1 MHLQTEEHIK
11 TERTQRIKAKAEAL
25 GFLSCGIAEAEFLE
39 EEAPRLESWLN
50 QNYHGEMSYMANH
63 FEMRL
68 DPRLLVDG
76 AKSVI
81 SLSYNYYQDLNRN
94 PESYKVAMYAQ
105 GEDYHFV
112 VKEKV
117 RELLDFIQDEIGE
130 VNGRAF
136 TDSAPIMEHAW
147 ARKAGIGWVGKN
159 SLTLS
164 KQKGS
169 FFFLAE
175 LILDLDLVYDQPMET
190 DHCGK
195 CTRCI
200 DACPTE
206 AILPNRVVNGS
217 QCISYFTIE
226 LKDQIPTEMKG
237 KFDDWI
243 FGCDVCQEVCPWNR
257 FSLPT
262 KQERFIGHEKINQ
275 MSKKEWEEITEDVF
289 REIFKKSP
297 VKRTKYVGLQRNIE
311 FLKEK

>member
-1 MHLQTEEHIK
+1 MHLPTEEHIK
-11 TERTQRIKAKAEAL
+11 IERTQRIKAKAEAL
-25 GFLSCGIAEAEFLE
+25 GFLSCGIAKAEFLE

-50 QNYHGEMSYMANH
+50 HNYHGEMSYMANH
-63 FEMRL
+63 FDMRL
-68 DPRLLVDG
+68 DPCLLVDG

-81 SLSYNYYQDLNRN
+81 SLSYNYFQDLNRN
-94 PESYKVAMYAQ
+94 PDSYKVAMYAQ

-117 RELLDFIQDEIGE
+117 RELLDFIQEEIGE

-297 VKRTKYVGLQRNIE
+297 VKRTKFSGLVRNID
-311 FLKEK
+311 FVK